1 MKKVVL
7 TVIAA
12 ILASVLCFAI
22 VGCGGSANVKVIEI
36 DLSHE
41 EYGVA
46 IKKGDTAM
54 KETVDAIIKKITGEG
69 VEVDGKNV
77 TFNSLYEAEMTALDE
92 NDAISIGEVKKTSSD
107 RSKELVVATNAD
119 FAPFEYF
126 VGESFGGIDMQIAKI
141 LAKEMGK
148 ELVVLH
154 SSFETVLDNVKSGK
168 ADIALAGL
176 TINAD
181 RLVDVDFSTAYYV
194 TTQRIAVVADNNTF
208 DSCKT
213 EEEVVAAMKTLKNVK
228 AGAAKTQTGYYYL
241 TGNESFEFEGFPNL
255 EVKQYNSI
263 SAAVQDLANGTIG
276 LVCGDKDVIAAAVK
290 GINR

>member
-7 TVIAA
+7 AVIAA
-12 ILASVLCFAI
+12 LLASVLCFAI
-22 VGCGGSANVKVIEI
+22 VGCGGSAKVKVIEI

-46 IKKGDTAM
+46 IKKGDTAT
-54 KETVDAIIKKITGEG
+54 KETVDAIVKKITGEG
-69 VEVDGKNV
+69 VDVDGKKV
-77 TFNSLYEAEMTALDE
+77 TFNSLYEAEMTALDN
-92 NDAISIGEVKKTSSD
+92 NDAISIGEVKTTSSD
-107 RSKELVVATNAD
+107 RSKELVGATTAE
-119 FAPFEYF
+119 FAPVEYC
-126 VGESFGGIDMQIAKI
+126 VGESFGGSDMQIAKI

-148 ELVVLH
+148 ELVILH

-194 TTQRIAVVADNNTF
+194 TTQRIAVAADDTTF

-213 EEEVVAAMKTLKNVK
+213 EEDVVAAMKTLKNVK

-255 EVKQYNSI
+255 DIKQYNSI
-263 SAAVQDLANGTIG
+263 TAAVQDLANGTIG

-290 GINR
+290 GVNR